1 MPVLRLWI
9 SRNRVPDTLVTSS
22 PSISNSPNDGSLSR
36 LIIRSTVDF
45 PEPERPMIAKVSPR
59 SMLKFTSCAPR

>member
-1 MPVLRLWI
+1 MPVLRLRI

-22 PSISNSPNDGSLSR
+22 PSISSSPSDGSLSR

-45 PEPERPMIAKVSPR
+45 PEPDRPMIANVSPR
-59 SMLKFTSCAPR
+59 AMLKFTSCAPR